1 MRFTAETRGYLKCK
15 ISPRLTWRGGRNYGR
30 VRTIFSGPK
39 FLGCTDN
46 QVFLPTVLRYYSQI
60 GGVAMGSRLRP
71 NYVCLFMA
79 VTSRNKSLISRQDEH
94 PICTSGISTTLP
106 EPSLVVDKSSKILLP
121 LRMVFLPV
129 WSLLVPSLMSSYLF
143 TTSFWSQQLIVS
155 LQGYITMQLTLILT
169 LIMPPCTPLFVRKLS
184 PTVSF
189 SAYGASAV
197 TRQILKITAKKCFF
211 PDAVATRNGLL
222 VKPAIELWPLPCN
235 AHFRATREP
244 GTIPLVLT
252 HHPTNGLVKK
262 IITRNLHLVRV
273 TVKQQQSFSR
283 HLRDS
288 LVRSA
293 LDNTTAISIW
303 TSLWRFSNTRKR

>member
-1 MRFTAETRGYLKCK
+1 
-15 ISPRLTWRGGRNYGR
+15 
-30 VRTIFSGPK
+30 
-39 FLGCTDN
+39 
-46 QVFLPTVLRYYSQI
+46 
-60 GGVAMGSRLRP
+60 
-71 NYVCLFMA
+71 
-79 VTSRNKSLISRQDEH
+79 
-94 PICTSGISTTLP
+94 
-106 EPSLVVDKSSKILLP
+106 
-121 LRMVFLPV
+121 
-129 WSLLVPSLMSSYLF
+129 MSSYLF

-189 SAYGASAV
+189 SAYGASAI

-252 HHPTNGLVKK
+252 HHPTNALVKK

-293 LDNTTAISIW
+293 LDNTTAVSIW